1 MKHWSDG
8 LCPPGMDF
16 HEDLSQLGEKE
27 GLKGQK
33 MSKAVESFTWNITV
47 LKVIFCRFFMEG
59 GRAFF
64 KLEDMNENE
73 FQPHDVIAQSM

>member
-1 MKHWSDG
+1 
-8 LCPPGMDF
+8 MDF

-47 LKVIFCRFFMEG
+47 LKVIIA
-59 GRAFF
+59 AFF
-64 KLEDMNENE
+64 FFQLLERTAQFEKNSAFLSS
-73 FQPHDVIAQSM
+73 FQVS